1 MSSFTR
7 TIQRTLTRK
16 MLKHRK
22 GRHFMGRGQRLG
34 TVNPKD
40 PCRTGKRKTP
50 KVWRDSK
57 NAPPAKAAIKVA
69 AMAPV
74 VDRQARKAAHQF
86 KMLEKSRRADH
97 FHQTGNSPARVA
109 RLLGNPATINR
120 HTGEPHK
127 HLRASQRRAER
138 SAVE

>member
-50 KVWRDSK
+50 KGWRDRQH
-57 NAPPAKAAIKVA
+57 APAAKAAVKVA
-69 AMAPV
+69 AMAAT
-74 VDRQARKAAHQF
+74 VDRQASKAAHQF
-86 KMLEKSRRADH
+86 KMLEKARRADH

-109 RLLGNPATINR
+109 RLLGNPAAINR
-120 HTGEPHK
+120 HTGQPHK
-127 HLRASQRRAER
+127 HERASLRRKG
-138 SAVE
+138 